1 MAHRVVMTVTA
12 NPGFCSYVPIARA
25 VSYHTS
31 IKSKKSHNRQARTD
45 PSGIP
50 PEAQRVSSS
59 VSCCIYKDAK
69 NLCKRAQEGRAG
81 SVDLRF
87 PSPDYA

>member
-1 MAHRVVMTVTA
+1 MTVTA
-12 NPGFCSYVPIARA
+12 NPGFFPYVPIARA

-31 IKSKKSHNRQARTD
+31 MKSKKSHNRQARTD

-59 VSCCIYKDAK
+59 VSCFIYRDAK
-69 NLCKRAQEGRAG
+69 NLCKRAQEGRTG
-81 SVDLRF
+81 SVR
-87 PSPDYA
+87 PSVPQEDQGSMD